1 MYYLGSMILQLTI
14 LYSTKYLA
22 CWSNK
27 TKNNDKKISK
37 YFLVSSPHP
46 AGLKSLFCAQ
56 MIFLRPRVQL
66 FQVWHSY
73 SEHQIEQLLLFQTE
87 PGSIQVATN
96 FSQAFQVW
104 RSYSEC
110 LLRIAVAI
118 PNRTWVAERTR
129 TQSWGSSCNN
139 LGWNMLLQW
148 KQYRWWTNCVFSKAV
163 IFNSLNDNENQST
176 KISFFIRK

>member
-87 PGSIQVATN
+87 PGSML
-96 FSQAFQVW
+96 
-104 RSYSEC
+104 YSGC
-110 LLRIAVAI
+110 YKFLTGIPSLTQLFRMSVAI